1 LIACLVAMPRSGRR
15 VFGAVAVGLAAVA
28 CLRKQSAFVPGPLR
42 HTATPLAAVSA
53 ATMLGTAASAASV
66 EEAAKKLA
74 DTSYPMV
81 KATDWAT
88 TDVLDKYMT
97 NVPTTKE
104 FSKAILELSVS
115 LDPALV
121 KNAVQ
126 AHKKAVDAMGP
137 DFVTPLRNH
146 EEVTI
151 ALAKMFAAAPKDKI
165 KAVFDATPGVQDLNG
180 AWYAQ
185 MPKADADSTFVAF
198 KELAE
203 AVKASPEKVVSPVP
217 APSMDGPIGV
227 AGKKLADAS
236 YPMLKS
242 IDWANTGV
250 LNKYVTNTP
259 ANKAGISAFLDA
271 GLAMDPKLIQGAT
284 QAHLDAVN
292 AVDGKLMTPLENHE
306 AVTVAIAKLIA
317 SAPPSKIK
325 AVFDTVPKVQGL
337 NFDWFSTMSVPDA
350 VKSYQAFLET
360 AAAVQSSR

>member
-1 LIACLVAMPRSGRR
+1 MPRSGRR
-15 VFGAVAVGLAAVA
+15 GVCVAAAGVAAVA
-28 CLRKQSAFVPGPLR
+28 YLSKPSAFVPGPLR
-42 HTATPLAAVSA
+42 QSAGPLAAVSA
-53 ATMLGTAASAASV
+53 ATMFGSAASAASV

-74 DTSYPMV
+74 DVSYPMV

-88 TDVLDKYMT
+88 TDVLDKYMAS
-97 NVPTTKE
+97 VPTTKE
-104 FSKAILELSVS
+104 FSKAILELSVN
-115 LDPALV
+115 LDPKLV
-121 KNAVQ
+121 KDAVQ

-137 DFVTPLRNH
+137 DFVTPLKNH

-165 KAVFDATPGVQDLNG
+165 KAVFDATPGVQDLNA

-185 MPKADADSTFVAF
+185 MPQADAQATFEAF

-203 AVKASPEKVVSPVP
+203 SVKANPEKAVTPVA
-217 APSMDGPIGV
+217 APSMDGPVG
-227 AGKKLADAS
+227 AAAKKLADAS
-236 YPMLKS
+236 YPMLQK
-242 IDWANTGV
+242 IDWAATGV
-250 LNKYVTNTP
+250 LDKYVTNTP
-259 ANKAGISAFLDA
+259 ANKAGISALLDA

-292 AVDGKLMTPLENHE
+292 AVDGQLLTPLAQHE

-317 SAPPSKIK
+317 SAPPAKIK
-325 AVFDTVPKVQGL
+325 AVFDTVPDVQGL

-360 AAAVQSSR
+360 AAAVKAR